1 MFLARWFMVALSVLC
16 LLTLPP
22 SAAST
27 QTRGIGGV
35 VRFKD
40 GGSIKLYDDYQA
52 LVIGVGDY
60 EHWPK
65 LPGAVQDAKEVARVL
80 RDLGFKVKL
89 VLNPTSAQLIKLLDE
104 LPYDLGFKHDRGLLI
119 YFAGHGET
127 EDLANKKKLGYIV
140 PTDSPLMT
148 SDPRGFTRTA
158 VSMSDMEDLALRIK
172 SRHVLMAFDSCFSGS
187 IFALGRAAPAYIT
200 RKVAQ
205 PVRQFIT
212 AGNEEETVPDRSL
225 FKRVF
230 VDGIQGEAD
239 HDRDGYITG
248 SELGS
253 YLQKHVVTYTNDAQH
268 PQFGRIRDP
277 DLDKGD
283 FVFVLAGGTDTGP
296 DLRQQRIDNLL
307 KEADALFSRNDLTT
321 PQGANALERYN
332 QVLRLDP
339 LNSRA
344 YSGKK
349 KIVGKYVEWARSR
362 CEAGNYSRAERFLS
376 SAEKVSEHDV
386 RVWRLGEQIRKAKQK
401 ASADAERK
409 KREELAR
416 QQAAEEATRKARLEK
431 ERQAKAEAASKE
443 QARKEAK
450 RKRQQATQ
458 SVERSSD
465 GRYSKDS
472 QGVITDSRTGLQ
484 WYVGPDRDTNW
495 YDAKK
500 WMEGLNV
507 AGGGWRMPSRSE
519 LRGLYQKDKGS
530 RNMDPIF
537 QTSGW
542 WVWLREANGAS
553 DAWDFHFADGGE
565 GWGTR
570 PSGYGLGVFAVRKDT
585 NNTFPGTPN
594 TTVNSP
600 KIKWLAKRVGP
611 LGIAIPS
618 HWKEKVT
625 SNRKSAFWSVGA
637 SQPPEAGVFV
647 IMSGSEPD
655 LIGDLVKVEKDLVSI
670 SGQLAN
676 KYSGWSP
683 GYKARATFMVFRNR
697 FDSLVLTI
705 GFVSTS
711 WEEYR
716 GTFKAIHRS
725 LAVNQSQATP
735 RIAGS
740 TSGST
745 KLTMLQQIYSA
756 EVNSRIKRQWV
767 LPNAYAKETSKLV
780 AWVALRIKRDGHL
793 AQISL
798 EQSSGNSLFDH
809 SCLRAVKKAA
819 PFAPFPELSAEQRG
833 KPLEL
838 TIRFN
843 PSETW

>member
-1 MFLARWFMVALSVLC
+1 MRSFRWFIITIALFYLFALTC
-16 LLTLPP
+16 LPAP
-22 SAAST
+22 A
-27 QTRGIGGV
+27 QTRGMGGV
-35 VRFKD
+35 VRLKN
-40 GGSIKLYDDYQA
+40 GGSVKLYDDYQA

-65 LPGAVQDAKEVARVL
+65 LPGAVRDAKDVAEVL
-80 RDLGFKVKL
+80 RDLGFTVKL
-89 VLNPTSAQLIKLLDE
+89 VLNPTSFQLKKLLDE
-104 LPYDLGFKHDRGLLI
+104 LPYDLGYKQDRGLLI

-127 EDLANKKKLGYIV
+127 EVLANNKKLGYIV
-140 PTDSPLMT
+140 PRDSPLMIR
-148 SDPRGFTRTA
+148 DPRGFARTA
-158 VSMSDMEDLALRIK
+158 VSMSIIEDLALKIK

-200 RKVAQ
+200 HKVTQ
-205 PVRQFIT
+205 PVRQFVT

-239 HDRDGYITG
+239 QDRDGYITG

-283 FVFVLAGGTDTGP
+283 FVFVLAGGSDSGP
-296 DLRQQRIDNLL
+296 DLREQRITRLL
-307 KEADALFSRNDLTT
+307 EEAEAQFRRNNLTT
-321 PQGANALERYN
+321 PVGANALERYN

-339 LNSRA
+339 LNGRA
-344 YSGKK
+344 DAGLKR
-349 KIVGKYVEWARSR
+349 IVGQYAEWALEYYVSG
-362 CEAGNYSRAERFLS
+362 AYAKAEELLGR
-376 SAEKVSEHDV
+376 AEKVIEHDE
-386 RVWRLGEQIRKAKQK
+386 RVVKLWAKIRQAKQ
-401 ASADAERK
+401 DAATDEQRR
-409 KREELAR
+409 REDLAR
-416 QQAAEEATRKARLEK
+416 QKAAEEAARKARLEK

-450 RKRQQATQ
+450 RKRQQA
-458 SVERSSD
+458 SGAVERSSD
-465 GRYSKDS
+465 GRYTKDRD
-472 QGVITDSRTGLQ
+472 GVITDNRTGLQ
-484 WYVGPDRDTNW
+484 WYMGPDRETNW

-530 RNMDPIF
+530 RNVDPIF

-600 KIKWLAKRVGP
+600 KIKWQAKRVGP
-611 LGIAIPS
+611 VGIAIPS

-625 SNRKSAFWSVGA
+625 SNRKSAFWSVGN

-647 IMSGSEPD
+647 LMSGSEPD

-683 GYKARATFMVFRNR
+683 GYKARATFIVFRNR
-697 FDSLVLTI
+697 FDSLILTI

-711 WEEYR
+711 WEKYQ

-725 LAVNQSQATP
+725 LAVNQS
-735 RIAGS
+735 
-740 TSGST
+740 
-745 KLTMLQQIYSA
+745 
-756 EVNSRIKRQWV
+756 
-767 LPNAYAKETSKLV
+767 
-780 AWVALRIKRDGHL
+780 
-793 AQISL
+793 
-798 EQSSGNSLFDH
+798 
-809 SCLRAVKKAA
+809 
-819 PFAPFPELSAEQRG
+819 
-833 KPLEL
+833 
-838 TIRFN
+838 
-843 PSETW
+843 